1 MLEQVD
7 PLVELSGKVVLY
19 VVSVVLVLLMANVA
33 LLAQINFV
41 EHAVEKSFFAWLMGV
56 SVNIYIDA

>member
-41 EHAVEKSFFAWLMGV
+41 EHAVEKSFFA
-56 SVNIYIDA
+56 